1 MAVTFRFQTL
11 LSEVKNYRS
20 NIDKLYEQVDDLVD
34 SSRAGDPHSLS
45 DTLTDIS
52 RRYSALISHLEETLS
67 RNQTSLSTRKQL
79 ESDVLR
85 LDLWRKE
92 TELICSSELLLDSPL
107 EYLNEQHRKQK
118 VRYDLLSGYRWCNLP
133 ELRQILQC

>member
-34 SSRAGDPHSLS
+34 SRRAGDPHSLS

-118 VRYDLLSGYRWCNLP
+118 VRYYLMDIVGATNLN
-133 ELRQILQC
+133 